1 VIECDSVDTADK
13 LYKECDDLEYE
24 STANRLDLRFIPEDM
39 VFEDET
45 KDVYEDLPDLSNFK
59 FENKVNTFIN

>member
-13 LYKECDDLEYE
+13 LYKECDGLEYE

-39 VFEDET
+39 VFEDEP

-59 FENKVNTFIN
+59 FKNKVNTFIN